1 MGYYC
6 SIIKKKKKRFVIVAG
21 FAKPETGSNFPS

>member
-6 SIIKKKKKRFVIVAG
+6 SIIKKKKRFVIVAG